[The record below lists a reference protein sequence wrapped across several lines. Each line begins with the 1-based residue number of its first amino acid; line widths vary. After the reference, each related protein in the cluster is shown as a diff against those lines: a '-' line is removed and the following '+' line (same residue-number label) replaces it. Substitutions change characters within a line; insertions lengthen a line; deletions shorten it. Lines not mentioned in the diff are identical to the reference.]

1 MIVIAG
7 GTGRLG
13 TLLVARLTARGLPV
27 RVITRDQARPGRV
40 TTDLV
45 ELVVGDVRDR
55 ATLTRAVDGATVV
68 VSAMH
73 GFPGT
78 RHQNPTTIDRDGNIN
93 LASAAHAVG
102 ADLVMMSV
110 VGASA
115 DHPMDLFRMKHAAEE
130 YARGAGL
137 PLTVVRAT
145 AYLELWVGILQQT
158 AGRSGRPL
166 VFGAGNNPIN
176 FVSVRDV
183 AAIVDQ
189 AVTDPAVRGRT
200 LQITGPVDV
209 SVNELATAVQT
220 AAGRTSAPRHLPRT
234 MLEFVAGTVGRVQPA
249 LGRQLR
255 AAAAMD
261 QLNLTAGPSDLPETY
276 PRPSITPEMCLT
288 GTTAAQRAVDAS
300 QARPDGRVPARD

>member
-40 TTDLV
+40 TADLV
-45 ELVVGDVRDR
+45 EMVVGDVRDR
-55 ATLTRAVDGATVV
+55 ATLARAVDGATVV

-78 RHQNPTTIDRDGNIN
+78 RDQNPTTIDCDGNIN
-93 LASAAHAVG
+93 LADSAHAVG

-110 VGASA
+110 VGASV
-115 DHPMDLFRMKHAAEE
+115 DHPMDLFRMKYAAEE
-130 YARGAGL
+130 HARGIGL
-137 PLTVVRAT
+137 PLTVIQAT
-145 AYLELWVGILQQT
+145 AYLELWIGILQQT
-158 AGRSGRPL
+158 TGRSGRPL
-166 VFGAGNNPIN
+166 VFGHGNNPIN
-176 FVSVRDV
+176 FVSVHDV

-200 LQITGPVDV
+200 LQIIGP
-209 SVNELATAVQT
+209 
-220 AAGRTSAPRHLPRT
+220 LPRT
-234 MLEFVAGTVGRVQPA
+234 MLEFVAGTVGRAQPA

-300 QARPDGRVPARD
+300 QARPEST